1 MRLRLII
8 NEIAKMKRRHIGLVA
23 SILILSVA
31 GMSLMGAASG
41 GVDILTWQ
49 ALLAGTSL
57 AFPMTCPLLIAVIA
71 SRIVDMEHEGNGWL
85 AGLSGGIGTGQV
97 CRAKMVAA
105 GLVVTLTTIAASAL
119 LITLGTLL
127 GAAGSLP
134 VELWLGHTCAIL
146 SINLVVLGAH
156 ILLSAR
162 VENQLVALCLGVVGT
177 IIAAVS
183 SGLPNWLAALT
194 PWGYYSLAAA
204 ADYRDTGLVTLTP
217 AYGPIAAL
225 TIIAAI
231 ALIALTHRLD
241 SQEV

>member
-8 NEIAKMKRRHIGLVA
+8 NEIAKMKCRHIGLVA
-23 SILILSVA
+23 LILILAVT
-31 GMSLMGAASG
+31 GMSLMGAASSRA
-41 GVDILTWQ
+41 DILTWP

-85 AGLSGGIGTGQV
+85 ASQSGGIGTGQV

-105 GLVVTLTTIAASAL
+105 GLVVTLTTMAASAL
-119 LITLGTLL
+119 LVTLGTLL
-127 GAAGSLP
+127 GAGSLP

-183 SGLPNWLAALT
+183 SGLP
-194 PWGYYSLAAA
+194 
-204 ADYRDTGLVTLTP
+204 TG
-217 AYGPIAAL
+217 
-225 TIIAAI
+225 
-231 ALIALTHRLD
+231 
-241 SQEV
+241 

>member
-23 SILILSVA
+23 LILILSVA
-31 GMSLMGAASG
+31 GMSLMGAASSRA
-41 GVDILTWQ
+41 DILTWP

-57 AFPMTCPLLIAVIA
+57 AFPMACPLLIAVIA

-85 AGLSGGIGTGQV
+85 ASQSGGIGTGQV

-105 GLVVTLTTIAASAL
+105 GLVVTLTTMAASAL
-119 LITLGTLL
+119 LVTLGTLL
-127 GAAGSLP
+127 GADSLP
-134 VELWLGHTCAIL
+134 VKLWLGHTCAIL
-146 SINLVVLGAH
+146 SINLVVLGAQ

-183 SGLPNWLAALT
+183 SRLPNWLAALT

-217 AYGPIAAL
+217 AYGPIATL

-231 ALIALTHRLD
+231 AFITLTHRLN

>member
-8 NEIAKMKRRHIGLVA
+8 NEIAKMKCRHIGLVA
-23 SILILSVA
+23 LILILAVT
-31 GMSLMGAASG
+31 GMSLMGAASSRA
-41 GVDILTWQ
+41 DILTWP

-85 AGLSGGIGTGQV
+85 ASQSGGIGTGQV

-105 GLVVTLTTIAASAL
+105 GLVVTLTTMAASAL
-119 LITLGTLL
+119 LVTLGTLL
-127 GAAGSLP
+127 GAGSLP

-146 SINLVVLGAH
+146 SIN
-156 ILLSAR
+156 
-162 VENQLVALCLGVVGT
+162 LGVVGT

-231 ALIALTHRLD
+231 AFITLTHRLN

>member
-8 NEIAKMKRRHIGLVA
+8 NEIAKMKHRHIGLVA
-23 SILILSVA
+23 LILILSVA

-41 GVDILTWQ
+41 GADILTWQ

-71 SRIVDMEHEGNGWL
+71 SRIVDMEHEGNGWR
-85 AGLSGGIGTGQV
+85 ASQSGGIGTGQV

-119 LITLGTLL
+119 LVTLGTLL
-127 GAAGSLP
+127 GAGSLP

-162 VENQLVALCLGVVGT
+162 VENQLVALFLGVVGT

-217 AYGPIAAL
+217 AYGPIAVL

-231 ALIALTHRLD
+231 AFIALTHRLD

>member
-41 GVDILTWQ
+41 GTDILTWQ

-105 GLVVTLTTIAASAL
+105 GLVVTLTTIVASAL
-119 LITLGTLL
+119 LVTLGTLL
-127 GAAGSLP
+127 GTDSLP
-134 VELWLGHTCAIL
+134 VELWVGHTCAIL

-225 TIIAAI
+225 TILAAI
-231 ALIALTHRLD
+231 AFIALTHRLD

>member
-41 GVDILTWQ
+41 GADILTWQ

-97 CRAKMVAA
+97 CRAKMVACWPCCNFDNHCSFRPASNSGHSLGRRLPA
-105 GLVVTLTTIAASAL
+105 G
-119 LITLGTLL
+119 
-127 GAAGSLP
+127 
-134 VELWLGHTCAIL
+134 
-146 SINLVVLGAH
+146 
-156 ILLSAR
+156 
-162 VENQLVALCLGVVGT
+162 
-177 IIAAVS
+177 
-183 SGLPNWLAALT
+183 
-194 PWGYYSLAAA
+194 
-204 ADYRDTGLVTLTP
+204 
-217 AYGPIAAL
+217 
-225 TIIAAI
+225 
-231 ALIALTHRLD
+231 
-241 SQEV
+241 